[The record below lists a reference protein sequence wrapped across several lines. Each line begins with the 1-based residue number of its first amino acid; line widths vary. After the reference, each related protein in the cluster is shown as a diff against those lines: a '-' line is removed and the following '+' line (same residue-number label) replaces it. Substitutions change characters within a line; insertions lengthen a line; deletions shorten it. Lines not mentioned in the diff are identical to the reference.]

1 MLELLIGTA
10 QAQEAAPPPGGGG
23 LQMIFFFGS
32 IIAIWY
38 FLVIRPQTKQQ
49 KAHADMVSSLK
60 KGDQVVAAGGIHGRV
75 HEVQEGTLLV
85 EVAKGVRLKI
95 DKNKVA
101 RLSEVKDDK
110 KDSGS

>member
-10 QAQEAAPPPGGGG
+10 WAQDGAAAPAGGGF
-23 LQMIFFFGS
+23 QMVIMFGS

-49 KAHADMVSSLK
+49 KAHADMVAALK
-60 KGDQVVAAGGIHGRV
+60 KGDDVVASGGIHGRV
-75 HEVQEGTLLV
+75 HEVQDDTLLI
-85 EVAKGVRLKI
+85 EVSKGVRLKI

-101 RLSEVKDDK
+101 RRSVEAAAKT
-110 KDSGS
+110 DSGS